1 MEELTFAQK
10 LNILLNEIPNEDP
23 IDYFKYMYKTI
34 NVGTVRAAVES
45 ATNVLNKEKKTKG
58 CNEANV
64 YLTLGGDSNQRS
76 LFTGFIS
83 GLLWLEQYIN
93 TSYDKF
99 GVTKE
104 DAETCKRVLRTM
116 KLPSCGD
123 IWRETDEEHE
133 KRTKPIIEKIN
144 QIREEEL
151 KAREEELKREE
162 GLRHEELKGEGLK
175 HEKLKGE
182 ELKHEKLKGEELKHE
197 EDKED
202 INRKFDE
209 QIEMIH
215 NTKYN
220 ATCKHYASFLFSYI
234 TWLSTGETAFPS
246 DTRIRSNMEL
256 SRFLTN
262 MSLNSFPAIPYTVYY
277 VGTVKTNDMANLAE
291 RLHSCFDFKKYMSDE
306 SITVN
311 QPQFVVQNRYAPLV
325 GIAGHPLGNIIYGYE
340 NNGKTE
346 WYGLFTSSDEFEK
359 ICIKNGVSS
368 KDIKK
373 YIYQTDP
380 ETHKR
385 NLLKNDPIA
394 QFINSQRL
402 AKEIFETRHKF
413 YDIEG
418 LSDEQYEL

>member
-151 KAREEELKREE
+151 RAREEELRAREE
-162 GLRHEELKGEGLK
+162 LKSEELKG
-175 HEKLKGE
+175 
-182 ELKHEKLKGEELKHE
+182 
-197 EDKED
+197 ED

-418 LSDEQYEL
+418 ISDEQYEL

>member
-45 ATNVLNKEKKTKG
+45 ATNVLNKEKKNKG

-151 KAREEELKREE
+151 K
-162 GLRHEELKGEGLK
+162 H
-175 HEKLKGE
+175 GE
-182 ELKHEKLKGEELKHE
+182 ELKDED
-197 EDKED
+197 DKED

>member
-151 KAREEELKREE
+151 RAREEELKGEE
-162 GLRHEELKGEGLK
+162 
-175 HEKLKGE
+175 LKGE
-182 ELKHEKLKGEELKHE
+182 ELKGEKLKGE
-197 EDKED
+197 ED

-262 MSLNSFPAIPYTVYY
+262 TSLNSFPAIPYTVYY

>member
-151 KAREEELKREE
+151 K
-162 GLRHEELKGEGLK
+162 H
-175 HEKLKGE
+175 
-182 ELKHEKLKGEELKHE
+182 GEELKHE

-262 MSLNSFPAIPYTVYY
+262 TSLNSFPAIPYTVYY

>member
-151 KAREEELKREE
+151 RAREEELRAREE
-162 GLRHEELKGEGLK
+162 
-175 HEKLKGE
+175 LKGE
-182 ELKHEKLKGEELKHE
+182 ELKG
-197 EDKED
+197 ED

>member
-151 KAREEELKREE
+151 K
-162 GLRHEELKGEGLK
+162 H
-175 HEKLKGE
+175 
-182 ELKHEKLKGEELKHE
+182 GEELKHE

-340 NNGKTE
+340 SNGKTE

-418 LSDEQYEL
+418 ISDEQYEL

>member
-151 KAREEELKREE
+151 K
-162 GLRHEELKGEGLK
+162 H
-175 HEKLKGE
+175 
-182 ELKHEKLKGEELKHE
+182 GEELKHE
-197 EDKED
+197 EDRED

-262 MSLNSFPAIPYTVYY
+262 TSLNSFPAIPYTVYY

-418 LSDEQYEL
+418 ISDEQYEL

>member
-45 ATNVLNKEKKTKG
+45 ATNVLNKEKKNKG

-151 KAREEELKREE
+151 K
-162 GLRHEELKGEGLK
+162 H
-175 HEKLKGE
+175 
-182 ELKHEKLKGEELKHE
+182 GEELKHE

-418 LSDEQYEL
+418 ISDEQYEL

>member
-45 ATNVLNKEKKTKG
+45 ATNVLNKEKKNKG

-151 KAREEELKREE
+151 K
-162 GLRHEELKGEGLK
+162 H
-175 HEKLKGE
+175 
-182 ELKHEKLKGEELKHE
+182 GEELKHE

-262 MSLNSFPAIPYTVYY
+262 TSLNSFPAIPYTVYY

>member
-151 KAREEELKREE
+151 K
-162 GLRHEELKGEGLK
+162 H
-175 HEKLKGE
+175 
-182 ELKHEKLKGEELKHE
+182 GEELKHE

-262 MSLNSFPAIPYTVYY
+262 TSLNSFPAIPYTVYY

-418 LSDEQYEL
+418 ISDEQYEL

>member
-151 KAREEELKREE
+151 KAHE
-162 GLRHEELKGEGLK
+162 G
-175 HEKLKGE
+175 
-182 ELKHEKLKGEELKHE
+182 LKGEELKHE

>member
-151 KAREEELKREE
+151 K
-162 GLRHEELKGEGLK
+162 H
-175 HEKLKGE
+175 
-182 ELKHEKLKGEELKHE
+182 GEELKHE

-340 NNGKTE
+340 SNGKTE

>member
-151 KAREEELKREE
+151 K
-162 GLRHEELKGEGLK
+162 H
-175 HEKLKGE
+175 
-182 ELKHEKLKGEELKHE
+182 GEELKHE

-418 LSDEQYEL
+418 ISDEQYEL

>member
-45 ATNVLNKEKKTKG
+45 ATNMLNKEKKTKG

-151 KAREEELKREE
+151 K
-162 GLRHEELKGEGLK
+162 H
-175 HEKLKGE
+175 
-182 ELKHEKLKGEELKHE
+182 GEELKHE

-262 MSLNSFPAIPYTVYY
+262 TSLNSFPAIPYTVYY

>member
-151 KAREEELKREE
+151 K
-162 GLRHEELKGEGLK
+162 H
-175 HEKLKGE
+175 
-182 ELKHEKLKGEELKHE
+182 EELKHE

-262 MSLNSFPAIPYTVYY
+262 TSLNSFPAIPYTVYY

-385 NLLKNDPIA
+385 NLLKNYPIA

>member
-151 KAREEELKREE
+151 RAREELKREE
-162 GLRHEELKGEGLK
+162 ELKHGEG
-175 HEKLKGE
+175 LKGE
-182 ELKHEKLKGEELKHE
+182 ELKGED
-197 EDKED
+197 DKED

-262 MSLNSFPAIPYTVYY
+262 TSLNSFPAIPYTVYY

>member
-151 KAREEELKREE
+151 K
-162 GLRHEELKGEGLK
+162 H
-175 HEKLKGE
+175 
-182 ELKHEKLKGEELKHE
+182 EELKHE
-197 EDKED
+197 EDRED

-262 MSLNSFPAIPYTVYY
+262 TSLNSFPAIPYTVYY

>member
-151 KAREEELKREE
+151 RVREEELKREE
-162 GLRHEELKGEGLK
+162 LKGEKLK
-175 HEKLKGE
+175 H
-182 ELKHEKLKGEELKHE
+182 GEELKHE

>member
-151 KAREEELKREE
+151 K
-162 GLRHEELKGEGLK
+162 H
-175 HEKLKGE
+175 
-182 ELKHEKLKGEELKHE
+182 EELKHE
-197 EDKED
+197 EDRED

-262 MSLNSFPAIPYTVYY
+262 TSLNSFPAIPYTVYY

-418 LSDEQYEL
+418 ISDEQYEL

>member
-151 KAREEELKREE
+151 K
-162 GLRHEELKGEGLK
+162 H
-175 HEKLKGE
+175 
-182 ELKHEKLKGEELKHE
+182 GEELKHE

>member
-151 KAREEELKREE
+151 KAREE
-162 GLRHEELKGEGLK
+162 LKG
-175 HEKLKGE
+175 EKLKGE
-182 ELKHEKLKGEELKHE
+182 D
-197 EDKED
+197 DKED

-418 LSDEQYEL
+418 ISDEQYEL

>member
-151 KAREEELKREE
+151 RVREELKREE
-162 GLRHEELKGEGLK
+162 ELKHGEELKGED
-175 HEKLKGE
+175 
-182 ELKHEKLKGEELKHE
+182 
-197 EDKED
+197 DKED

-262 MSLNSFPAIPYTVYY
+262 TSLNSFPAIPYTVYY

>member
-45 ATNVLNKEKKTKG
+45 ATNVLNKEKKNKG

-151 KAREEELKREE
+151 K
-162 GLRHEELKGEGLK
+162 H
-175 HEKLKGE
+175 
-182 ELKHEKLKGEELKHE
+182 GEELKHE

-340 NNGKTE
+340 SNGKTE

-418 LSDEQYEL
+418 ISDEQYEL

>member
-151 KAREEELKREE
+151 KH
-162 GLRHEELKGEGLK
+162 GEELKGE
-175 HEKLKGE
+175 KLKGE
-182 ELKHEKLKGEELKHE
+182 
-197 EDKED
+197 ED

-262 MSLNSFPAIPYTVYY
+262 TSLNSFPAIPYTVYY

-418 LSDEQYEL
+418 ISDEQYEL

>member
-1 MEELTFAQK
+1 M
-10 LNILLNEIPNEDP
+10 
-23 IDYFKYMYKTI
+23 
-34 NVGTVRAAVES
+34 
-45 ATNVLNKEKKTKG
+45 KG
-58 CNEANV
+58 
-64 YLTLGGDSNQRS
+64 
-76 LFTGFIS
+76 
-83 GLLWLEQYIN
+83 
-93 TSYDKF
+93 
-99 GVTKE
+99 
-104 DAETCKRVLRTM
+104 
-116 KLPSCGD
+116 
-123 IWRETDEEHE
+123 
-133 KRTKPIIEKIN
+133 
-144 QIREEEL
+144 
-151 KAREEELKREE
+151 
-162 GLRHEELKGEGLK
+162 EELKGE
-175 HEKLKGE
+175 KLKGE
-182 ELKHEKLKGEELKHE
+182 
-197 EDKED
+197 ED

-262 MSLNSFPAIPYTVYY
+262 TSLNSFPAIPYTVYY

>member
-151 KAREEELKREE
+151 RAREEELKGEE
-162 GLRHEELKGEGLK
+162 
-175 HEKLKGE
+175 LKGE
-182 ELKHEKLKGEELKHE
+182 ELKGEELKGEKLKGE
-197 EDKED
+197 ED

>member
-151 KAREEELKREE
+151 RAREELKREE
-162 GLRHEELKGEGLK
+162 ELKHGEELKA
-175 HEKLKGE
+175 HEELKGE
-182 ELKHEKLKGEELKHE
+182 ELKHED
-197 EDKED
+197 DKED

>member
-151 KAREEELKREE
+151 KAHE
-162 GLRHEELKGEGLK
+162 G
-175 HEKLKGE
+175 
-182 ELKHEKLKGEELKHE
+182 LKGEELKHE

-418 LSDEQYEL
+418 ISDEQYEL

>member
-151 KAREEELKREE
+151 RVREEELKREE
-162 GLRHEELKGEGLK
+162 LKGEK
-175 HEKLKGE
+175 
-182 ELKHEKLKGEELKHE
+182 LKHE

-262 MSLNSFPAIPYTVYY
+262 TSLNSFPAIPYTVYY

-418 LSDEQYEL
+418 ISDEQYEL

>member
-151 KAREEELKREE
+151 K
-162 GLRHEELKGEGLK
+162 H
-175 HEKLKGE
+175 
-182 ELKHEKLKGEELKHE
+182 EELKHE

-262 MSLNSFPAIPYTVYY
+262 TSLNSFPAIPYTVYY

-418 LSDEQYEL
+418 ISDEQYEL

>member
-45 ATNVLNKEKKTKG
+45 ATNVLNKEKKNKG

-151 KAREEELKREE
+151 K
-162 GLRHEELKGEGLK
+162 H
-175 HEKLKGE
+175 
-182 ELKHEKLKGEELKHE
+182 EELKHE

-262 MSLNSFPAIPYTVYY
+262 TSLNSFPAIPYTVYY

>member
-151 KAREEELKREE
+151 K
-162 GLRHEELKGEGLK
+162 H
-175 HEKLKGE
+175 
-182 ELKHEKLKGEELKHE
+182 EELKHE

-262 MSLNSFPAIPYTVYY
+262 TSLNSFPAIPYTVYY

-340 NNGKTE
+340 SNGKTE

>member
-151 KAREEELKREE
+151 RAR
-162 GLRHEELKGEGLK
+162 
-175 HEKLKGE
+175 
-182 ELKHEKLKGEELKHE
+182 EELKHE
-197 EDKED
+197 ELKHGEELKGEDDKED

-262 MSLNSFPAIPYTVYY
+262 TSLNSFPAIPYTVYY

>member
-151 KAREEELKREE
+151 RAREELKGDELK
-162 GLRHEELKGEGLK
+162 HEELKGEGLK
-175 HEKLKGE
+175 GEELKGE
-182 ELKHEKLKGEELKHE
+182 ELKDD
-197 EDKED
+197 EDRED

>member
-151 KAREEELKREE
+151 KAREE
-162 GLRHEELKGEGLK
+162 
-175 HEKLKGE
+175 LKGE
-182 ELKHEKLKGEELKHE
+182 ELKGEKLKGED
-197 EDKED
+197 DKED

>member
-162 GLRHEELKGEGLK
+162 GLRHEELKGEG
-175 HEKLKGE
+175 
-182 ELKHEKLKGEELKHE
+182 LKHEKLKGEELKHE

>member
-151 KAREEELKREE
+151 K
-162 GLRHEELKGEGLK
+162 H
-175 HEKLKGE
+175 
-182 ELKHEKLKGEELKHE
+182 GEELKHE

-277 VGTVKTNDMANLAE
+277 IGTVKTNDMANLAE

-340 NNGKTE
+340 SNGKTE

-418 LSDEQYEL
+418 ISDEQYEL

>member
-133 KRTKPIIEKIN
+133 RRTKPIIEKIN

-151 KAREEELKREE
+151 RVREEELKREE
-162 GLRHEELKGEGLK
+162 LKG
-175 HEKLKGE
+175 EKLKGE
-182 ELKHEKLKGEELKHE
+182 D
-197 EDKED
+197 DKED

-262 MSLNSFPAIPYTVYY
+262 TSLNSFPAIPYTVYY

>member
-151 KAREEELKREE
+151 K
-162 GLRHEELKGEGLK
+162 H
-175 HEKLKGE
+175 
-182 ELKHEKLKGEELKHE
+182 GEELKHE

-277 VGTVKTNDMANLAE
+277 IGTVKTNDMANLAE

-418 LSDEQYEL
+418 ISDEQYEL

>member
-45 ATNVLNKEKKTKG
+45 ATNVLNKEKKNKG

-151 KAREEELKREE
+151 K
-162 GLRHEELKGEGLK
+162 H
-175 HEKLKGE
+175 
-182 ELKHEKLKGEELKHE
+182 GEELKHE